1 MSSESRK
8 SMRFQ
13 HKGVKCRQGKLLNFE
28 MSHQKN
34 NGIPFCITIRRMKK
48 SYEDQKNFHKNR
60 KSQKKN
66 RKSHYPIIYYVYFR
80 PINIEIAV
88 SLIYEKRIYVTKLQ
102 TLLKK

>member
-13 HKGVKCRQGKLLNFE
+13 HKGVKRRQGKLLNFE

-60 KSQKKN
+60 KITK
-66 RKSHYPIIYYVYFR
+66 
-80 PINIEIAV
+80 
-88 SLIYEKRIYVTKLQ
+88 KRIENHII
-102 TLLKK
+102 LLFIMFILDL